1 MHDPNSKESHSKSP
15 SLSQAAMIRRARAKT
30 APARVVSGGA
40 INLPDSRK
48 PFLER
53 MVTGSSK
60 TNERLRE
67 SDPGYA
73 QAVLASVAVNIEA
86 GVRYLETQEGALAK
100 IGGNLSEVAAL
111 VTASRSPHAGEES
124 KGDMQVRFE
133 EARGEIR
140 DTAVATHGRAA
151 LFSVGE
157 APPVVVTVPASGEWE
172 GLALD
177 RANLGTPGMVSIE
190 TGKIHGPSPGL
201 YLDEG
206 SIRRAL
212 DDWKKLCITNRLQWG
227 MLVERLH
234 RIDRRQKSIAMG
246 ESWTVPPSPE
256 ELGHDGIRRPHQ
268 SN

>member
-1 MHDPNSKESHSKSP
+1 MNDPHFKDSHSQSP
-15 SLSQAAMIRRARAKT
+15 SLSQAAMLRQARAKK
-30 APARVVSGGA
+30 APTRVVSGGA
-40 INLPDSRK
+40 IGLPDSGK

-53 MVTGSSK
+53 MVTGSNEK
-60 TNERLRE
+60 TERLRE

-86 GVRYLETQEGALAK
+86 GVQYLQCQEGALAK

-111 VTASRSPHAGEES
+111 VTASRSPHAGEAS
-124 KGDMQVRFE
+124 QGDMQVRFE

-140 DTAVATHGRAA
+140 ETSVTTHGRAA
-151 LFSVGE
+151 LFSIGE
-157 APPVVVTVPASGEWE
+157 APPVVVTVPSSGEWE

-177 RANLGTPGMVSIE
+177 RANLGTPGMISIE
-190 TGKIHGPSPGL
+190 TGKIHGSSPGL

-246 ESWTVPPSPE
+246 ETWTVPPSPE

>member
-1 MHDPNSKESHSKSP
+1 MNEPHFKHSHPQRPN
-15 SLSQAAMIRRARAKT
+15 LSQAAMLRKAQAKPT
-30 APARVVSGGA
+30 PARVVSGGA
-40 INLPDSRK
+40 ISLPDSEK

-53 MVTGSSK
+53 MVTGSCEK
-60 TNERLRE
+60 TERLRE

-73 QAVLASVAVNIEA
+73 HAVLASVAVNIEA
-86 GVRYLETQEGALAK
+86 GVRYLECQESALAK

-111 VTASRSPHAGEES
+111 VTATRSPHADEAS
-124 KGDMQVRFE
+124 RGDMQVRFE

-140 DTAVATHGRAA
+140 ETSVTTHGRAA
-151 LFSVGE
+151 LFSIGE
-157 APPVVVTVPASGEWE
+157 APPVVVTVPSSGEWE

-177 RANLGTPGMVSIE
+177 RANLGTPGMISIE
-190 TGKIHGPSPGL
+190 TGKIHGSSPGL
-201 YLDEG
+201 HLDEG

-212 DDWKKLCITNRLQWG
+212 DDWRKLCITNRLQWG

-234 RIDRRQKSIAMG
+234 RIDRRQRSIAMG
-246 ESWTVPPSPE
+246 EPWSVPPSPE